1 MKSSALGML
10 GTEQIFPKHFS
21 INLSLKN
28 KWAAG
33 AVLGGRSLGEGR
45 RGRETICLVLLQRTS

>member
-10 GTEQIFPKHFS
+10 GTEQIFPKHFG

-28 KWAAG
+28 KQAAG

-45 RGRETICLVLLQRTS
+45 RGRGLPD

>member
-10 GTEQIFPKHFS
+10 GTEQIFPKHLG

-28 KWAAG
+28 KSVAG
-33 AVLGGRSLGEGR
+33 GVLGGRSLGEGR
-45 RGRETICLVLLQRTS
+45 RGGGVLV

>member
-10 GTEQIFPKHFS
+10 GTEQIFPKHFG

-28 KWAAG
+28 QLAAG
-33 AVLGGRSLGEGR
+33 GMLGGRSLGEGR
-45 RGRETICLVLLQRTS
+45 RGGGSLFSTLGGTA